1 MAAGK
6 LVQLGPGASVFG
18 YGRDSGGKEQER
30 SLTDQR
36 AAVLTYCAQQGY
48 QLVHWYAD
56 EAKVGS
62 DADNRPDFQEMIA
75 VCRQERPPVAAVIV
89 WDLARLSRAV
99 LDRQFYMADLR
110 RRGIQVVS
118 LKGDENIAADNPIG
132 GVIESVLAYAD
143 EEYLRTL
150 ARNVQRGMQA
160 STVQG
165 RTHGNRPPAGY
176 AKTFIEIGRHRDGSP
191 RRVQRWV
198 IDPARAD
205 LVREAFRLY
214 ADGAGILEIHNRTQ
228 LLTYYSSY
236 RDFFRNPLYVGTVR
250 LGPLT
255 QQDETLRIVDDTTWQ
270 ACQARRLD
278 PIPPRR
284 VSSPYL
290 LSGIIRCG
298 RCGYVMWGREMK
310 SNWQP
315 ELNRYNRYYRCSN
328 SKRPGHYCNTATRC
342 EPVDAQVREEVLTR
356 LTSPDHVAQI
366 VATMAER
373 AARDPV
379 PALAASLDAA
389 VERAERAI
397 ANLLD
402 LAETGSLAL
411 PTIRQRLAEREA
423 ELADLRARRAAVP
436 AARTTPFDAEQ
447 VRERLLA
454 FGTVLGSDAD
464 VGILR
469 RVLSA
474 VVERVNFTP
483 PDNVEVVFREV
494 LGVE

>member
-1 MAAGK
+1 M
-6 LVQLGPGASVFG
+6 
-18 YGRDSGGKEQER
+18 
-30 SLTDQR
+30 
-36 AAVLTYCAQQGY
+36 
-48 QLVHWYAD
+48 
-56 EAKVGS
+56 
-62 DADNRPDFQEMIA
+62 
-75 VCRQERPPVAAVIV
+75 
-89 WDLARLSRAV
+89 
-99 LDRQFYMADLR
+99 
-110 RRGIQVVS
+110 
-118 LKGDENIAADNPIG
+118 
-132 GVIESVLAYAD
+132 
-143 EEYLRTL
+143 
-150 ARNVQRGMQA
+150 
-160 STVQG
+160 
-165 RTHGNRPPAGY
+165 
-176 AKTFIEIGRHRDGSP
+176 
-191 RRVQRWV
+191 
-198 IDPARAD
+198 
-205 LVREAFRLY
+205 RE
-214 ADGAGILEIHNRTQ
+214 D
-228 LLTYYSSY
+228 
-236 RDFFRNPLYVGTVR
+236 
-250 LGPLT
+250 
-255 QQDETLRIVDDTTWQ
+255 
-270 ACQARRLD
+270 
-278 PIPPRR
+278 
-284 VSSPYL
+284 
-290 LSGIIRCG
+290 
-298 RCGYVMWGREMK
+298 
-310 SNWQP
+310 
-315 ELNRYNRYYRCSN
+315 
-328 SKRPGHYCNTATRC
+328 
-342 EPVDAQVREEVLTR
+342 VLTR